1 LKETLDR
8 EAYIYL
14 VWEPSI
20 EDDEKI
26 EDEKSIDATAF
37 VKAGGRKFNLG
48 KVKVK
53 TFLSWRRW

>member
-1 LKETLDR
+1 
-8 EAYIYL
+8 

-37 VKAGGRKFNLG
+37 VKAGGKEFNLG